1 VGSFPDW
8 DCGDAVLFRI
18 LSLFLFGRAMVI
30 CRLFGVILVR
40 LLLFYDP
47 HYVLHWFLFHTSLSL
62 LVYCMLRFRPL
73 FILDIPLSCF
83 FLSLIVFSLISSGL
97 LSFQAIERWGR
108 TSLRVD
114 VASATA
120 PGRRPRRSPLRMA
133 LWHICF
139 VCEFALLTCCGRR
152 IVARSLSETF

>member
-1 VGSFPDW
+1 
-8 DCGDAVLFRI
+8 LFRI
-18 LSLFLFGRAMVI
+18 LFGRAMVI
-30 CRLFGVILVR
+30 CRLFGV
-40 LLLFYDP
+40 
-47 HYVLHWFLFHTSLSL
+47 VLESDYYCFTIPTMFFTDSCFTPLSLSL
-62 LVYCMLRFRPL
+62 SLSLSLVYCMLRFRPL

-83 FLSLIVFSLISSGL
+83 FLSLTVFSLISSGL